1 MAKTRILLADGH
13 RLVAEGLR
21 SLLEPDFELV
31 AIVEDGRSTKEAAAI
46 LALPAI
52 GPRFSFF
59 TVTLTLALFPGFFME
74 KFVAELKRVLTF
86 KDDTNE
92 GDLVIVAA
100 KEPQLLVYGVVG
112 PIERDETRR
121 DEWWH
126 VTLYLLGIP
135 LQTVVWTLR
144 EPQFTGKEIFTMAG
158 NPHFIKAVSLP
169 KTAEPEHSKKDQPG
183 KKTAR
188 ISKLTKIK

>member
-1 MAKTRILLADGH
+1 M
-13 RLVAEGLR
+13 
-21 SLLEPDFELV
+21 
-31 AIVEDGRSTKEAAAI
+31 EA
-46 LALPAI
+46 L
-52 GPRFSFF
+52 
-59 TVTLTLALFPGFFME
+59 
-74 KFVAELKRVLTF
+74 VAELKRILTF

-100 KEPQLLVYGVVG
+100 KEPQLLVYGMVG

-126 VTLYLLGIP
+126 VTLHLLGIP

-169 KTAEPEHSKKDQPG
+169 SVTEPGESKEEQPV